1 MAVDNRNP
9 QALAPLRIA
18 GNMAVYPLLVGV
30 DLPQNV
36 YQQSSNFLSL
46 QQQLAQENLTLKQQA
61 QIYAAQQ
68 AELESI
74 LAENQRLR
82 TLLNAVPREGYTFSM
97 GEVLT
102 IAQDVN
108 RGLVTL
114 NKGSGDGVYEGQV
127 VLEGGQIYGQ
137 VTTVS
142 PINAT
147 VMQLIDREHSIPV
160 QNQRTG
166 ERGLANGNG
175 RGMPLEIKNLPASS
189 AVKEGDI
196 FVSSGLGGLFPSGF
210 AVAKVPPNGVQ
221 FKQGDP
227 FVTVF
232 AEPLVDYEKVR
243 EVLLVWPVKPASK
256 TVSTGVTGDA
266 R

>member
-36 YQQSSNFLSL
+36 YQQSSSFLSL

-61 QIYAAQQ
+61 QTYAAQQ

-82 TLLNAVPREGYTFSM
+82 TLLNAAPREGYTFSM

-102 IAQDVN
+102 ISQDVS

-114 NKGSGDGVYEGQV
+114 NKGSSDGVHEGQV
-127 VLEGGQIYGQ
+127 VLEGGYIYGQ

-166 ERGLANGNG
+166 DRGLANGNG

-210 AVAKVPPNGVQ
+210 AVAKVPPNGVHV
-221 FKQGDP
+221 KQGDP
-227 FVTVF
+227 FDTVF
-232 AEPLVDYEKVR
+232 AEPLIDYEKVR
-243 EVLLVWPVKPASK
+243 EVLLVWPVKPVAETAGAAS
-256 TVSTGVTGDA
+256 DA